1 MPTYNCWPLSHH
13 TARTSPPGS
22 DSETLNTQTVLCFDV
37 ARLSPCLSPP
47 MSTVVVMSAAASGGR
62 TEMVEKMLS
71 TLAAGGEFNA

>member
-1 MPTYNCWPLSHH
+1 
-13 TARTSPPGS
+13 
-22 DSETLNTQTVLCFDV
+22 
-37 ARLSPCLSPP
+37 